1 MEINIMVV
9 ITNDNKV
16 KDGNKKLQSIVSFD
30 FEAFEGEQKRII
42 WGRNKGTPSLS

>member
-1 MEINIMVV
+1 MEINIIVI

-16 KDGNKKLQSIVSFD
+16 KNGNKKLQSTVSFD

-42 WGRNKGTPSLS
+42 